1 MLEELAKEDN
11 YFRKIAFNICKDKNT
26 ADDLVQEMYLKLS
39 GIDREIKDL
48 KWYAVIVIR
57 NLFIDHAKKP
67 SNTDLSR
74 LKLIQSERYEPD
86 DKEKKVLDRLTWLER
101 ELLELSCDKSLRE
114 IEREFNINYAF
125 THRIIKNVRNGAK
138 KT

>member
-1 MLEELAKEDN
+1 MLEELAKEDK
-11 YFRKIAFNICKDKNT
+11 YFRGIAFNICKDKSM
-26 ADDLVQEMYLKLS
+26 ADDLVQEMYLKIS
-39 GIDREIKDL
+39 GISREIKDL

-57 NLFIDHAKKP
+57 NLFYDQSKKP

-74 LKLIQSERYEPD
+74 VNLMHPEKYEPD

-101 ELLELSCDKSLRE
+101 ELLEESCDKSLRE
-114 IEREFNINYAF
+114 IEKEYNINYAF

>member
-11 YFRKIAFNICKDKNT
+11 YFRKIAFNICKDKYT

-39 GIDREIKDL
+39 GIDREIKDI

-57 NLFIDHAKKP
+57 NLFIDQSKKP
-67 SNTDLSR
+67 LNTDLSI
-74 LKLIQSERYEPD
+74 LNLIQSETYEPD

-114 IEREFNINYAF
+114 IEREYKINYAF

-138 KT
+138 KS